1 MHTIRVLYVEDDRAD
16 QELTR
21 RHLDQHA
28 RHLKLQVVDTVADAL
43 DELTAGGVDVVLS
56 DYRLPD
62 GTGLD
67 LLESIK
73 TRGMPVPVVLVTR
86 SGDAEAAVRLLKAG
100 AANYV
105 AKRADYLV
113 TLPGV
118 IEDAFRWFESTT
130 ELRRRATRLLYV
142 ESDANDVELTRRA
155 LHEHGRHLQLDV
167 AWRGGEGLERL
178 RRVPYDLVLLDYR
191 LPDRSGIEVLKTIR
205 EEGIRVPVVVV
216 TGQGDEGTAV
226 QAFKLGAADYVIK
239 REGYLV
245 KLPSTLE
252 HVLAQR
258 RLADEKDALVVLNGL
273 AHQLAVVRDVDHLV
287 GRVTR
292 AAADLLR
299 ADRAV
304 LWLLDGAALRA
315 AGWAGVEESRA
326 RAVRLEMDERARVR
340 ALTDRRVI
348 LQDLVAAP
356 GDVTALAD
364 LAGPILAVSLGA
376 AGRVIG
382 ILAVMSVRPR
392 EFWAEEGRLL
402 TALADHAGVAIQN
415 ARLYQELSQRLDE
428 LHRTQEQLLQ
438 TEKIAAMG
446 QLLAGVAH
454 ELNNPLSV
462 VAGRAA
468 LLRYEIGDTPAGKH
482 VEDLERAAER
492 CARIV
497 TNFLA
502 LARQR
507 PPERQAFSLNQIVRE
522 AVELLSYQVRVDN
535 VDIAFD
541 LHKGLPL
548 VWGDPHQ
555 VHQVVVNLVT
565 NADHAMRE
573 VPPPRRLR
581 LSTRFDAATKHAVL
595 EVADTGPGI
604 PAAIQARIFEPF
616 FTTKPLGVGTGL
628 GLALCQ
634 GIIEG
639 NGGSMRFESA
649 PGHGATFSFTVP
661 VAGSLGETV
670 ATPALDSSE
679 PVRDKSILVVDDEP
693 TIGWLLGD
701 VLALDG
707 HHVDV
712 AANGRIAL
720 DKLGARAYDLV
731 LTDLRMPELDGPG
744 LYREMERRYPDLRRR
759 VIFIT
764 GDTLSPGARRFL
776 DETGV
781 PCVNKPF
788 ALDKV
793 LHAVRQALKAAI
805 PGES

>member
-73 TRGMPVPVVLVTR
+73 TRGMPVPVLLVTR

-216 TGQGDEGTAV
+216 TGQGDEGKAV

-356 GDVTALAD
+356 GDMTALAD
-364 LAGPILAVSLGA
+364 LAGPTLAVSLGA

-402 TALADHAGVAIQN
+402 TALAEHAAGAIQN
-415 ARLYQELSQRLDE
+415 ARLDQEWSQRL
-428 LHRTQEQLLQ
+428 
-438 TEKIAAMG
+438 
-446 QLLAGVAH
+446 H
-454 ELNNPLSV
+454 ELNTPLSV

-482 VEDLERAAER
+482 VADLERAAER
-492 CARIV
+492 CAPIV

-628 GLALCQ
+628 GLALCL

-649 PGHGATFSFTVP
+649 PGHGATFS
-661 VAGSLGETV
+661 
-670 ATPALDSSE
+670 
-679 PVRDKSILVVDDEP
+679 
-693 TIGWLLGD
+693 
-701 VLALDG
+701 
-707 HHVDV
+707 
-712 AANGRIAL
+712 
-720 DKLGARAYDLV
+720 
-731 LTDLRMPELDGPG
+731 
-744 LYREMERRYPDLRRR
+744 
-759 VIFIT
+759 
-764 GDTLSPGARRFL
+764 
-776 DETGV
+776 
-781 PCVNKPF
+781 
-788 ALDKV
+788 
-793 LHAVRQALKAAI
+793 
-805 PGES
+805 

>member
-86 SGDAEAAVRLLKAG
+86 SGDADAAVRLLKAG
-100 AANYV
+100 AADYV
-105 AKRADYLV
+105 A
-113 TLPGV
+113 
-118 IEDAFRWFESTT
+118 
-130 ELRRRATRLLYV
+130 
-142 ESDANDVELTRRA
+142 
-155 LHEHGRHLQLDV
+155 
-167 AWRGGEGLERL
+167 
-178 RRVPYDLVLLDYR
+178 
-191 LPDRSGIEVLKTIR
+191 
-205 EEGIRVPVVVV
+205 
-216 TGQGDEGTAV
+216 
-226 QAFKLGAADYVIK
+226 K

-326 RAVRLEMDERARVR
+326 RAVRLEMDERARAR

-364 LAGPILAVSLGA
+364 LAGPTLAVSLGA
-376 AGRVIG
+376 AGQVIG
-382 ILAVMSVRPR
+382 ILAVMSIRPR

-402 TALADHAGVAIQN
+402 TALADHAAVAIQN

-438 TEKIAAMG
+438 TEKVAAMG

-497 TNFLA
+497 TN
-502 LARQR
+502 
-507 PPERQAFSLNQIVRE
+507 S
-522 AVELLSYQVRVDN
+522 
-535 VDIAFD
+535 
-541 LHKGLPL
+541 
-548 VWGDPHQ
+548 
-555 VHQVVVNLVT
+555 
-565 NADHAMRE
+565 DHAMRE

-581 LSTRFDAATKHAVL
+581 LSTRFDAATKQAVL

-604 PAAIQARIFEPF
+604 PPAIQARIFEPF
-616 FTTKPLGVGTGL
+616 FTTKPVGVGTGL

-707 HHVDV
+707 HHVYV